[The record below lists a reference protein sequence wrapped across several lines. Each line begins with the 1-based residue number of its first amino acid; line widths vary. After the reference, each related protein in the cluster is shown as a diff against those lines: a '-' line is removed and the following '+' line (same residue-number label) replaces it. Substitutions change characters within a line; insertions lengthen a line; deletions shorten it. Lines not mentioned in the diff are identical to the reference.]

1 MDSCHQTAQRLCQPL
16 GKHLDKQDFQ
26 RFILQMQKLRIIKLL
41 IAKFAISESGFTMS
55 ASLVVRPRTIM
66 ENLP

>member
-1 MDSCHQTAQRLCQPL
+1 MDSCHQTAQRLCQPLGKPL

-41 IAKFAISESGFTMS
+41 LAKFAISESGFTM
-55 ASLVVRPRTIM
+55 
-66 ENLP
+66 